1 MSETTFQK
9 VTQVEKVFSENLF
22 ASDFYQVKNWAFNF
36 GEDKKTSVGYNDCL
50 CFVYVRR
57 GWFLFDLSKE
67 SYNMHT
73 GHIVID
79 KPNYEYR
86 LRPSAGMCTIFNF
99 SNEFYA
105 QFVEDLNLKT
115 SFFFGNDNLLSLM
128 LKSNPE
134 TDYLHHQIVSK
145 GREAGRLEMDQLV
158 LDLLQQIV
166 SIVNNQS
173 LEDDLNGSLRM
184 NHIATIERA
193 KDFIHQNF
201 SMDISLYQIADHSC
215 VSPFHFSRVFKKFT
229 SFTPHQYLQ
238 NVRLKHGQVLLK
250 SSSLPISDISC
261 QAGFNSADYFA
272 TAFKQ
277 KYGAS
282 PSGYRKNPSFET

>member
-1 MSETTFQK
+1 MSETSTPFQK

-22 ASDFYQVKNWAFNF
+22 ASDFYQVKNWAFDF

-50 CFVYVRR
+50 CFVYVRK

-86 LRPSAGMCTIFNF
+86 LRPSAGACTIFNF
-99 SNEFYA
+99 SNEFYF

-128 LKSNPE
+128 IRSTPE
-134 TDYLHHQIVSK
+134 TDYLHHQIISR
-145 GREAGRLEMDQLV
+145 GSEAGRLEMDQLV

-166 SIVNNQS
+166 SVVNNES
-173 LEDDLNGSLRM
+173 IEEELNGSLRM
-184 NHIATIERA
+184 NHIRTIERA
-193 KDFIHQNF
+193 KDFIHRNF
-201 SMDISLYQIADHSC
+201 SVDISLYQIAEFSC

-229 SFTPHQYLQ
+229 AFTPHQYLQ
-238 NVRLKHGQVLLK
+238 NVRLKHGEVLLK
-250 SSSLPISDISC
+250 NSGLPISDISH
-261 QAGFNSADYFA
+261 QSGFNTAEYFA

-277 KYGAS
+277 KYGATPTEFRGS
-282 PSGYRKNPSFET
+282 N

>member
-1 MSETTFQK
+1 MAESTTFQK
-9 VTQVEKVFSENLF
+9 ITTVEKVLSENLF
-22 ASDFYQVKNWAFNF
+22 ASDFYQVKNWAYDF
-36 GEDKKTSVGYNDCL
+36 GRDAKTSVGYNDCL
-50 CFVYVRR
+50 CFVYVKK

-86 LRPSAGMCTIFNF
+86 LRPSTGACTIFNF
-99 SNEFYA
+99 SNEFYFR
-105 QFVEDLNLKT
+105 FVEDLNLKT
-115 SFFFGNDNLLSLM
+115 SFFFGNENLLSLM
-128 LKSNPE
+128 LKSTPE

-145 GREAGRLEMDQLV
+145 GHEAGRLEMDQLV

-166 SIVNNQS
+166 GIVSNES
-173 LEDDLNGSLRM
+173 LEDDLNGSLRQ
-184 NHIATIERA
+184 NHISTIERA
-193 KDFIHQNF
+193 KEFINGNF
-201 SMDISLYQIADHSC
+201 STDISLYQIADYSC
-215 VSPFHFSRVFKKFT
+215 VSPFHFSRIFKKFT

-238 NVRLKHGQVLLK
+238 NIRLKHGQVLLK
-250 SSSLPISDISC
+250 NSALPISDIAC

-277 KYGAS
+277 RYGATPTEFRGS
-282 PSGYRKNPSFET
+282 N